1 VKWTIDRAI
10 EIASRLDTADQAS
23 IKGNPLI
30 EELQGLL
37 LMPRIYTEN
46 LPPIPDRPA
55 KEYLETYERNRQ
67 QLNLLEQP
75 GALLVQAGEIS
86 AWKLL
91 KRQERRKEEQDEIR
105 AALNIYTTSLNYRSD
120 AFVLN
125 VSPSERSQMVRQD
138 RLPDIKQVIQSDM
151 GLRYLYRNDL
161 LSAMQEVRAEL
172 DYQLSQDG
180 ESFEVGD
187 LSQLLKR
194 AQSACDEWFSLIDE
208 ADVKEAIIAVEKEER
223 TRPWSTSA

>member
-1 VKWTIDRAI
+1 
-10 EIASRLDTADQAS
+10 
-23 IKGNPLI
+23 
-30 EELQGLL
+30 
-37 LMPRIYTEN
+37 
-46 LPPIPDRPA
+46 
-55 KEYLETYERNRQ
+55 LETYERNRQ

-86 AWKLL
+86 AWKRL

-120 AFVLN
+120 AYMLN

-161 LSAMQEVRAEL
+161 LTAMQEVRAEL
-172 DYQLSQDG
+172 DYQMSQDG

-194 AQSACDEWFSLIDE
+194 AQSACNQWFSFIDE
-208 ADVKEAIIAVEKEER
+208 ADVKEAIIVVEKEEK